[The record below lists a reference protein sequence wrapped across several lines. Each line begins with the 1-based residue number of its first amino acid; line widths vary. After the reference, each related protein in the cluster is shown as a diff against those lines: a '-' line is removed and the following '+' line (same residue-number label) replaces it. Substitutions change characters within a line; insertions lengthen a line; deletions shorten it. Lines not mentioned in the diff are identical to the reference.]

1 MSERKGRK
9 YAAMALALI
18 LLFQGCLSDGLP
30 VCALEHAEGA
40 DAGEEKTADSGCAED
55 TGAVSCVP
63 EEPGETSEETE
74 KETETEP
81 EETPEPTE
89 KIFPGWTLKSAVN
102 DAGNTVRNEAGTY
115 YFRGCLEVLFQSLR
129 VRKRVRRVRC
139 SFRETEQSSLCMRDI
154 LPIFCMTAVYMSI
167 PWRRRTEV
175 RTR

>member
-81 EETPEPTE
+81 EETKPAPDEAKEPE
-89 KIFPGWTLKSAVN
+89 
-102 DAGNTVRNEAGTY
+102 
-115 YFRGCLEVLFQSLR
+115 
-129 VRKRVRRVRC
+129 
-139 SFRETEQSSLCMRDI
+139 ETE
-154 LPIFCMTAVYMSI
+154 PGMTEQAPSDESM
-167 PWRRRTEV
+167 
-175 RTR
+175 